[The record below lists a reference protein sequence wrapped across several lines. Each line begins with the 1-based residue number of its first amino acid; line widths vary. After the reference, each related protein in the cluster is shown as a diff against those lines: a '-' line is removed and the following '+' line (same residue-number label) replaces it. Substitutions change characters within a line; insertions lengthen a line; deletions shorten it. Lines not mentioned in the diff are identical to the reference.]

1 MTAAAFFLA
10 AALASAMGVDC
21 PDGQVRVD
29 TGNPYE
35 PFRCQ
40 AVGSAAGNHGS
51 SLLQKVNVGRGFKNR
66 PKCPSGFHPVMT
78 PDRLQPYRCVPK
90 SRASAEPD
98 AEGLDE
104 APVAPAAAPKRGV
117 TIGREVEAKTCP
129 EGTKTVRVEDPFD
142 PVRCVPIGKAKAPGS
157 FKRYT
162 VPGELSFE
170 FPRGW
175 HVTDGWKDEV
185 PTLYVL
191 FDLGD
196 GGQKVALS
204 VTRNAPAQDGF
215 VPLDKHLVR
224 EREWQGAQ
232 ELPRATVAGRKARVS
247 EVAGQSR
254 SAYLEDGQGGY
265 YALGYSAPPLS
276 FETYLPVYQKL
287 LSSFRLEERH

>member
-1 MTAAAFFLA
+1 MIAPALLLA
-10 AALASAMGVDC
+10 AVLAAAMGVDC
-21 PDGQVRVD
+21 PEGQVRVD
-29 TGNPYE
+29 TNNPYE

-40 AVGSAAGNHGS
+40 AVGSASGNHGS

-90 SRASAEPD
+90 SRASADPD
-98 AEGLDE
+98 AEGLE
-104 APVAPAAAPKRGV
+104 ETAPSPAAAPKRGV

-129 EGTKTVRVEDPFD
+129 EGTRQVKVEDPFD
-142 PVRCVPIGKAKAPGS
+142 PVRCIPVGKTKAPAS
-157 FKRYT
+157 YKRYS

-175 HVTDGWKDEV
+175 HLTDGWKDEV

-204 VTRNAPAQDGF
+204 VTRNAPGQEGF

-232 ELPRATVAGRKARVS
+232 ELGQAPVAGRKARMTEVS
-247 EVAGQSR
+247 GQSR

-265 YALGYSAPPLS
+265 YAIGYSAPTLS
-276 FETYLPVYQKL
+276 FEAYLPVYQKL
-287 LSSFRLEERH
+287 LASFRLEGAR